1 IVAGGDAIRIQGKCF
16 EARCERLV
24 LQETQDTVLLE
35 GNVRIEIRRDHHPAR
50 IEAQRVLV
58 NLQNVTFEVNPAV
71 PTQRLRPVS
80 AQPVS
85 RPTYSAPMPTPVPQ
99 PSMPQR
105 QVQPSRSS
113 SAVNPNLRPEELFH
127 ESGPGGPIQSQWRSF
142 LMIEPPTYPTPIRVH
157 GGVGP

>member
-1 IVAGGDAIRIQGKCF
+1 MPPPPAVPPLDIMRRMPGYPAPPAPPQSPPLAPVLYYERVDAPMTGPVCIDDESVRIVAGGDAIRIQGKCF

-71 PTQRLRPVS
+71 PTQ
-80 AQPVS
+80 
-85 RPTYSAPMPTPVPQ
+85 
-99 PSMPQR
+99 
-105 QVQPSRSS
+105 
-113 SAVNPNLRPEELFH
+113 
-127 ESGPGGPIQSQWRSF
+127 
-142 LMIEPPTYPTPIRVH
+142 
-157 GGVGP
+157 